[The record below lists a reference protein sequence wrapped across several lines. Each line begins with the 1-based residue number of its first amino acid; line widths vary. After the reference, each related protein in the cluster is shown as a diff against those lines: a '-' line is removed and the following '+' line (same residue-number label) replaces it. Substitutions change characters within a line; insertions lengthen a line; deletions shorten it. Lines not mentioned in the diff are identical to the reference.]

1 MPQGGGGGHSS
12 KSWIRMLIREDSST
26 TQKIICLKFQTPK
39 NDIADFS
46 DPKSNKSFLLFTKG
60 AEFHFDNTKE
70 ITEIFSDPLK
80 NDIDFHRSKKI
91 TPTSGNPKK

>member
-1 MPQGGGGGHSS
+1 MPQGGGHSS

-26 TQKIICLKFQTPK
+26 TQKMICLKFQTPK

-60 AEFHFDNTKE
+60 AEFHFDNTKKV
-70 ITEIFSDPLK
+70 TQIFGDPLK
-80 NDIDFHRSKKI
+80 MTLIFTD
-91 TPTSGNPKK
+91 PKK